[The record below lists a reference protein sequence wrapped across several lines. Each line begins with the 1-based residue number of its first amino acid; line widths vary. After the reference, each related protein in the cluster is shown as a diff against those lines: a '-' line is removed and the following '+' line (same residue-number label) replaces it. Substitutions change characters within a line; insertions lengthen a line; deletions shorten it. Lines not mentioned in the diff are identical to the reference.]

1 MELSHGLLRTHH
13 LSHKKNCHEANYND
27 VTCNFPQVGC
37 NINALLITLEN

>member
-1 MELSHGLLRTHH
+1 MSWAEDTSFVTSKKLSY
-13 LSHKKNCHEANYND
+13 EANYND